1 MPHAHDNS
9 IIISGEA
16 LPVIDMP
23 IHDHWREAADRRGF
37 DITARVADRYA
48 LALTCRQCGKLSRTR
63 LFVLMHHQPRCSH
76 CIEAAWR
83 QEAAAAGLTFQRR
96 DPASTAYAWYRLPC
110 GHDARRQIG
119 LITRV
124 AAGETGLRC
133 ATCQEAVEAAEA
145 RAVGWEL
152 VGPDPAGDTN
162 YREYRHISCSHQ
174 QRIARGNVKSQRF
187 DCAGCGVTWTAAP
200 SFIYLFRVL
209 LPSGMRVLKLGFS
222 KNPRSRLQHQLLGDG
237 DLACHVLRVVAMPSG
252 HDAIRTEK
260 GLHTSLRRRFP
271 DAVID
276 AKDFAGA
283 LTVVTEVY
291 AEWLEAEIQQLLD
304 GIEDDSDDDGA

>member
-1 MPHAHDNS
+1 MHHSHDNS
-9 IIISGEA
+9 IIIAGEA

-23 IHDHWREAADRRGF
+23 IHDRWREAADRRGF

-48 LALTCRQCGKLSRTR
+48 LALTCRRCGELSRTR
-63 LFVLMHHQPRCSH
+63 LFVLMQHRPRCAH

-83 QEAAAAGLTFQRR
+83 QEAASAGLTFLRR
-96 DPASTAYAWYRLPC
+96 DPGSTAYAWYRLPC

-145 RAVGWEL
+145 QAVGWEL
-152 VGPDPAGDTN
+152 VGPDPKGDTN
-162 YREYRHISCSHQ
+162 YRQYRHACGHQ
-174 QRIARGNVKSQRF
+174 QRIARGNVRSQRF

-209 LPSGMRVLKLGFS
+209 LPNGMRVLKLGFS
-222 KNPRSRLQHQLLGDG
+222 RNPQSRLQHQLLGDR

-260 GLHTSLRRRFP
+260 RLHARLRRRFP

-304 GIEDDSDDDGA
+304 GIEEDSDDDGA